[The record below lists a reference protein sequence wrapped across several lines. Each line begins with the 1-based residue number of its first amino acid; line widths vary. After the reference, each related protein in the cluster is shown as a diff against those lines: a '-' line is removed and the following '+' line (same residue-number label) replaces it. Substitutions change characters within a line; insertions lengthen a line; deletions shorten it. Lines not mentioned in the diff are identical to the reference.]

1 MIIAINGRPC
11 VSQPKQNFSWECWN
25 KMRAMTLMDGQLN
38 PLSHLNGIQQGE
50 AKSRMWEH
58 WTLQAVRIHPISDAG
73 IKSFPYCIFQ
83 RNVFHSVGVI
93 NSKYTFES
101 LNPCKIATIHY
112 TILPPHA
119 TYLLLNSIHIII
131 KNYNP

>member
-1 MIIAINGRPC
+1 MIIAINGC
-11 VSQPKQNFSWECWN
+11 ALANQNFSWKCWN
-25 KMRAMTLMDGQLN
+25 EMRAMTLMDGQLN
-38 PLSHLNGIQQGE
+38 PMSHLNGTMRRGDVFESIEQLS
-50 AKSRMWEH
+50 A
-58 WTLQAVRIHPISDAG
+58 TVCLHPISDAG

-112 TILPPHA
+112 TMLHPHA

>member
-38 PLSHLNGIQQGE
+38 PLSHLNGIQ
-50 AKSRMWEH
+50 ARSRMWVH

-112 TILPPHA
+112 TILQPHA